1 MNGNEKNEQ
10 LYTIGY
16 FLEIAGGDMDFIK
29 KMLQLFINMM
39 PGLVNEMTAAY
50 ERRDL
55 QEMGRIAHKIKPN
68 LDNMS
73 IPLVTQTIREIEE
86 MGKADNHSPQ
96 LPAMLA
102 EIKTVVENVIS
113 QIGKDYPDL

>member
-1 MNGNEKNEQ
+1 MSENEKNAQ
-10 LYTIGY
+10 LYTISY

-39 PGLVNEMTAAY
+39 PGLIHEMIAAY
-50 ERRDL
+50 ERPDL

-68 LDNMS
+68 LDNMN
-73 IPLVTQTIREIEE
+73 IPSVTQTIREIEA
-86 MGKADNHSPQ
+86 MGKAGNNSPQ

-102 EIKTVVENVIS
+102 EIKTVVENTIS
-113 QIGKDYPDL
+113 QIRKDYPDL